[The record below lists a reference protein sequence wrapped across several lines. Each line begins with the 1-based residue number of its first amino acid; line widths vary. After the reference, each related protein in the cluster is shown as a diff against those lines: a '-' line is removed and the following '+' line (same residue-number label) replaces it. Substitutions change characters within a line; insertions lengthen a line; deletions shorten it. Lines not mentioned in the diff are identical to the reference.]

1 MIPVTRFMAIVC
13 ALLGSVSTV
22 ARADGPHKSVYFAP
36 GANVVARTRTE
47 CVTEEPV
54 AIRSAE
60 PECRVIVPEVAV
72 PATRVIR
79 EQIMVP
85 MTTHEKR
92 TVVEQKVEYRNR
104 PRTVTVTETV
114 PCMKNVQRS
123 ETVMT
128 TETRLQL
135 QTQVFTQPVY
145 RDIVEPVTVP
155 VQGVQ
160 SRVGVRPVLRT
171 VPVRVQ
177 VPVTKQC
184 QCTTT
189 IPGYAQHTTCGPPVT
204 QLVEQIQYRQQWC
217 NEQFTYQV
225 PVTYYQTQHRTRRVV
240 QYQQVRRTVN
250 VPVQVQV
257 PRQRV
262 WTEQVT
268 EYQQVPKQI
277 VQNETVAVPVTVRRE
292 ISVPVTRMVPQAV
305 ERRVVVPHC
314 PPPACAVPR
323 ISECITR

>member
-13 ALLGSVSTV
+13 VLAGGVSTV
-22 ARADGPHKSVYFAP
+22 ARADGPHKSVYFAR
-36 GANVVARTRTE
+36 GANVVARSRTE
-47 CVTEEPV
+47 CLTEQPV
-54 AIRSAE
+54 ATRSSE
-60 PECRVIVPEVAV
+60 RECEAIVPEVV
-72 PATRVIR
+72 VHETQVIH

-85 MTTHEKR
+85 RTTHEKR
-92 TVVEQKVEYRNR
+92 TIVEQKVEYQNR
-104 PRTVTVTETV
+104 PRTVTVTESV
-114 PCMKNVQRS
+114 PFVTNVQRS

-128 TETRLQL
+128 TETRLQP
-135 QTQVFTQPVY
+135 QTQVYTQPVY

-171 VPVRVQ
+171 VAVRVQ
-177 VPVTKQC
+177 VPATKQC

-240 QYQQVRRTVN
+240 QYQQVQRTVN
-250 VPVQVQV
+250 VPVEVQV

-268 EYQQVPKQI
+268 QIRQVPKQI

-292 ISVPVTRMVPQAV
+292 ISVPVTRMVPQTV

-314 PPPACAVPR
+314 PPPACAVPCVP
-323 ISECITR
+323 ECIKH